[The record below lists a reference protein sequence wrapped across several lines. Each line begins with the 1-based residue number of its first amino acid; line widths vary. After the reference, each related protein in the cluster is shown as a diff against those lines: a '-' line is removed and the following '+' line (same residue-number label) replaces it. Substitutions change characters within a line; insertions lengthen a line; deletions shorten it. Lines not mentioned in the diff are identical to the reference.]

1 MSRMRIQALAGAFL
15 AASLAAAP
23 ALGQSA
29 DFTGSIT
36 SVAPRTAIAGKLAT
50 RTEIVADRG
59 LAAMVTAGSRE
70 AMKAAI
76 AMYEEIVAG
85 GGWPSLSG
93 KNLKLGASGP
103 DVLLLRQGAARPH
116 TSLHDSASVW

>member
-70 AMKAAI
+70 A
-76 AMYEEIVAG
+76 
-85 GGWPSLSG
+85 
-93 KNLKLGASGP
+93 
-103 DVLLLRQGAARPH
+103 
-116 TSLHDSASVW
+116 SASSPSIEDGLKVKASSAWCSRTSWVTASEPATVTSSWMPG